1 VWSVAE
7 AVRCSRA
14 DDSGGSLPRKSIAE
28 TALRK
33 LAEEVGSARRR
44 TGTEP
49 AETRKEF
56 EIEKVVSCSSG
67 GQRRRTKLDL
77 ESRELLDDHHRAA
90 TLGASPKF
98 MRVAGG

>member
-7 AVRCSRA
+7 AVRCRRE
-14 DDSGGSLPRKSIAE
+14 DDCGSWLPRKCIAE

-33 LAEEVGSARRR
+33 LGEEIGSARRH
-44 TGTEP
+44 TGTEH

-77 ESRELLDDHHRAA
+77 ESRELLDDHHRAT
-90 TLGASPKF
+90 TLGAAPKF

>member
-1 VWSVAE
+1 MWSVAE
-7 AVRCSRA
+7 AVRCRRE
-14 DDSGGSLPRKSIAE
+14 DDSGRRLARKCIAE

-33 LAEEVGSARRR
+33 LGEEIGSARRH
-44 TGTEP
+44 TGTEH

-77 ESRELLDDHHRAA
+77 ESRELFDDHHRAT
-90 TLGASPKF
+90 TLGAAPKL
-98 MRVAGG
+98 MRAGG